1 MASNSLPP
9 ASSSPPASVTPN
21 ASIASSRAAASCAF
35 FCRAFSSSSPS
46 GTESSASFF
55 FSAAFFAASSA
66 SRLSRASIF
75 FSSSVLSLGLLCAA
89 YAAAAAAAASRAR
102 GDGQRGARC
111 GAAAGGSADGER
123 RGAGAHPWPWPHP
136 PLPASAC
143 RGPPRHSSL
152 PSRRHCRRPA
162 ASGLP
167 PPNRRRRLR
176 GGERRS
182 LERECREGGCVLGWA
197 ALPLGC
203 SSPQLMSVRGGLR
216 LLHGWFTTPLR
227 RHLESADTTP
237 IQTQRTWA
245 VPALLT
251 LLVGKPAVASTRG
264 LSPVLRQAWLPG
276 EPRSG

>member
-1 MASNSLPP
+1 MLSMLLGPAGARAAWVAALPFGWWPISESSAASMASNSLPP

-182 LERECREGGCVLGWA
+182 LERECREGGCILGWA

-216 LLHGWFTTPLR
+216 LLPSPGAR
-227 RHLESADTTP
+227 RRARARAHSALFALMQ
-237 IQTQRTWA
+237 QTR
-245 VPALLT
+245 
-251 LLVGKPAVASTRG
+251 
-264 LSPVLRQAWLPG
+264 LPDH
-276 EPRSG
+276 